1 MLPSN
6 EAAVN
11 RRFIY
16 SVAHTPN
23 VRYLDDPG
31 GPRWQSRDAGQ
42 RARAAASRRDPQ
54 EAGGFDSSYR
64 GVSLYITPV
73 VYLGLSPPDPQRST
87 PWRTIERAEQSECL
101 AIDTTG
107 RLSTAV
113 NSRLSSGSERLL
125 GITEVR

>member
-1 MLPSN
+1 MAEPRCWPTRSRGSEPKRPSRGGWVRQQLSRSI
-6 EAAVN
+6 A
-11 RRFIY
+11 IY
-16 SVAHTPN
+16 HS
-23 VRYLDDPG
+23 
-31 GPRWQSRDAGQ
+31 
-42 RARAAASRRDPQ
+42 
-54 EAGGFDSSYR
+54 
-64 GVSLYITPV
+64 V